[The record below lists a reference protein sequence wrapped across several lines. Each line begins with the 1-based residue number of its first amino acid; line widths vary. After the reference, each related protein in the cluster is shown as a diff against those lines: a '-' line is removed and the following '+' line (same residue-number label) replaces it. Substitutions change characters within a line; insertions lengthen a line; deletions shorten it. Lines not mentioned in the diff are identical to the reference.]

1 MRHSERLFSS
11 DFMRAHR
18 FVVILLFAAV
28 ICAHAVAAEPP
39 LVSGIWQKGHNI
51 TEPRPK
57 SSKFMKVTDGGFLV
71 IPSAAAYRLHIEISP
86 SLETPYF
93 MQAVLENPADRTK
106 PFVEE
111 AVISQRQEGLTV
123 AHGPVKGLRI
133 SGDYRIVV
141 KIFRRRGDA
150 EPIDTLEQKIRS
162 YVDTTGPAIK
172 MKGGMKSQ

>member
-1 MRHSERLFSS
+1 MRI
-11 DFMRAHR
+11 HR
-18 FVVILLFAAV
+18 SFLILLSAAV
-28 ICAHAVAAEPP
+28 MCAHAEAAEPP
-39 LVSGIWQKGHNI
+39 LVRGIWHKGNNI

-57 SSKFMKVTDGGFLV
+57 SSKFMKVLDGGFLV
-71 IPSAAAYRLHIEISP
+71 IPNAAAYRLYIEMSP

-111 AVISQRQEGLTV
+111 AVISKRQENLTV
-123 AHGPVKGLRI
+123 AHGPIKGLRI

-141 KIFRRRGDA
+141 KIFRRQGEA
-150 EPIDTLEQKIRS
+150 EPIDTLVQKVRS
-162 YVDTTGPAIK
+162 YVDTTGPALK